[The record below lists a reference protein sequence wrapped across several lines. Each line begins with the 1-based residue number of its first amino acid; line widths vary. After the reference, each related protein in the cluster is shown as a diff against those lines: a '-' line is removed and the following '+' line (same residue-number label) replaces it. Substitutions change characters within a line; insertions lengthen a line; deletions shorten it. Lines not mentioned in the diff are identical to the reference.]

1 MFLLSDI
8 MDILKLEPG
17 DVNRINVFIEC
28 LKDSRDFCKY
38 DKKTEGFVLKKV
50 LKSSFP
56 GCYGFV
62 PKTHHIDAEPLDV
75 IVLTSS
81 PLQQGIVL
89 QARPIGIVRLKNK
102 IIDDILI
109 AVSLADKKF
118 EKLFDL
124 TKLQKN
130 ILAKI
135 KNFLEEFKNMEVE
148 NIFDAEH
155 AKRSVEHAI
164 ELYKKEF
171 G

>member
-1 MFLLSDI
+1 MFLLSDY
-8 MDILKLEPG
+8 MDISKLEPG
-17 DVNRINVFIEC
+17 YSHKINVFIEC
-28 LKDSRDFCKY
+28 LKDSKDFCKY
-38 DKKTEGFVLKKV
+38 DKKTQGFVLKGV
-50 LKSSFP
+50 LKTPFP

-75 IVLTSS
+75 LVLTSD

-89 QARPIGIVRLKNK
+89 EARPIGIVRLKNK
-102 IIDDILI
+102 IVDDILI

-118 EKLFDL
+118 ENLFDL
-124 TKLQKN
+124 SKLSKTS
-130 ILAKI
+130 LERI
-135 KNFLEEFKNMEVE
+135 KQFLEEFKNMEVE

-164 ELYKKEF
+164 GLYKKEF